1 MCNVT
6 FQTLILLMNTIVT
19 KAKIYKNQNVDI
31 SSTYLSDKLPR
42 IGVRKN
48 PTRGDKHQ
56 IKVMYLCATPEVN
69 YIFIFMYN
77 VYHYVIVSEDFSL
90 TWQDQD
96 KINKRSRQDQDKIKT
111 RPRQDQTRSRQ
122 YQDNIKTRSRK
133 DQEKIKTRSRQD
145 QDKIKT
151 KSGQEQYKS
160 NTRYDKIKIM
170 IKTRLR
176 QNQDKI
182 KTRSKQDQDKLKTRA
197 RQNQDKI

>member
-1 MCNVT
+1 MVFRFC
-6 FQTLILLMNTIVT
+6 IDRDIGLLNFKVFNKVKTNYPHICSNIQIFIKSIV
-19 KAKIYKNQNVDI
+19 QNVHC
-31 SSTYLSDKLPR
+31 TYLSDKLPR

-111 RPRQDQTRSRQ
+111 R
-122 YQDNIKTRSRK
+122 
-133 DQEKIKTRSRQD
+133 SRQD

-151 KSGQEQYKS
+151 RS
-160 NTRYDKIKIM
+160 
-170 IKTRLR
+170 R
-176 QNQDKI
+176 QNQDKNNTRAI
-182 KTRSKQDQDKLKTRA
+182 QDTTRSR
-197 RQNQDKI
+197 